1 MNILKNAFFNSVGA
15 TAYIAAIASF
25 LFYGLK
31 NLGPDDTLLVP
42 IMMLMLL
49 VLSVAVMGVLI
60 FGRPLLW
67 YLDGNKKE
75 AVSLLVSTLLIF
87 FLIALVVFLLLNFT
101 SL

>member
-1 MNILKNAFFNSVGA
+1 MNILKNAFLNSFGA

-31 NLGPDDTLLVP
+31 NLGPDDTLLAP

-60 FGRPLLW
+60 FGRPILW

-87 FLIALVVFLLLNFT
+87 FLIALVVFLLLYFT
-101 SL
+101 S